1 MTAARVAVLLLSLVS
16 VAALAADRYPSRP
29 IRLVVSFPPGGADDA
44 HGRLIGEKLTELLG
58 RQIVIDN
65 RAGAG
70 GLVGQDVVAKAP
82 PDGYTLL
89 LAGSSIVIK
98 PVFYPKMPYDLARDL
113 VPISQIVSTRHVL
126 VVHPSLPAKS
136 VSELIALAKSRPGKL
151 NYSSSGTGATP
162 HLCGELF
169 KQLAGIDIVH
179 VPYKGGGPSMVDL
192 VAGQV
197 EMSFATMGSSIGF
210 IASGKLRALA
220 ITSGTRSKLLP
231 QVPTMAESGL
241 PDYEMTSW
249 YALFAPAGTPR
260 EILAQLNSSVVQ
272 AVASPDLQERFMKLG
287 SEPGSSTPE
296 QMRQRM
302 QQDTARLTKIAK
314 IAGIKIE

>member
-1 MTAARVAVLLLSLVS
+1 
-16 VAALAADRYPSRP
+16 
-29 IRLVVSFPPGGADDA
+29 
-44 HGRLIGEKLTELLG
+44 
-58 RQIVIDN
+58 
-65 RAGAG
+65 
-70 GLVGQDVVAKAP
+70 
-82 PDGYTLL
+82 
-89 LAGSSIVIK
+89 
-98 PVFYPKMPYDLARDL
+98 MPYDLTRDL

-197 EMSFATMGSSIGF
+197 DMSFATMGSSIGF

-220 ITSGTRSKLLP
+220 ITSGARSKLLP

-260 EILAQLNSSVVQ
+260 EILAQLHSSVVQ